1 MNSDE
6 NLNNEELVDDN
17 ENPIGK
23 VNEPTN
29 ETEATEDSKET
40 TNNKE
45 VDNYV
50 DEPVENIKQEIVVE
64 DFEITMSMNM
74 NYIVKINNNMVEN
87 LICNF
92 NGNNVV
98 YQTNVTNNELF
109 MDNLEYCRAVEQ
121 KFKEKVNVMA
131 EKLNYVQRLA

>member
-1 MNSDE
+1 MSNE
-6 NLNNEELVDDN
+6 NLNNELIE
-17 ENPIGK
+17 
-23 VNEPTN
+23 
-29 ETEATEDSKET
+29 ETSNTEEET
-40 TNNKE
+40 K
-45 VDNYV
+45 
-50 DEPVENIKQEIVVE
+50 KEIVVE
-64 DFEITMSMNM
+64 DFELTMAMNM
-74 NYIVKINNNMVEN
+74 NYIVKINSNMVEN

-98 YQTNVTNNELF
+98 YQTNVMNNELF

>member
-1 MNSDE
+1 MSNE
-6 NLNNEELVDDN
+6 NLNNELIE
-17 ENPIGK
+17 
-23 VNEPTN
+23 
-29 ETEATEDSKET
+29 ETSNTEEETKE
-40 TNNKE
+40 
-45 VDNYV
+45 
-50 DEPVENIKQEIVVE
+50 EIVVE

-98 YQTNVTNNELF
+98 YQTNVMNNELF

>member
-17 ENPIGK
+17 EIPIGK

-92 NGNNVV
+92 NGNNIV
-98 YQTNVTNNELF
+98 YQTNVMNNTVYL
-109 MDNLEYCRAVEQ
+109 DNLDYCRAVEK
-121 KFKEKVNVMA
+121 KFKEKVNDLA

>member
-1 MNSDE
+1 MSNE
-6 NLNNEELVDDN
+6 NLNEEVVEETAED
-17 ENPIGK
+17 I
-23 VNEPTN
+23 TN
-29 ETEATEDSKET
+29 EVIEEETKE
-40 TNNKE
+40 
-45 VDNYV
+45 
-50 DEPVENIKQEIVVE
+50 EIVVE

-98 YQTNVTNNELF
+98 YQTNVMNNELF

>member
-17 ENPIGK
+17 EIPIGK

-64 DFEITMSMNM
+64 DFELTMTMNM
-74 NYIVKINNNMVEN
+74 NHIMKINDIMVAN

-92 NGNNVV
+92 SGNNIV
-98 YQTNVTNNELF
+98 YQTNVMNNTVYL
-109 MDNLEYCRAVEQ
+109 DNLDYCRSVEK
-121 KFKEKVNVMA
+121 KFKEKVNDLA
-131 EKLNYVQRLA
+131 EKLNYVQRLV

>member
-1 MNSDE
+1 MSNE
-6 NLNNEELVDDN
+6 NLNEEVVEETAED
-17 ENPIGK
+17 I
-23 VNEPTN
+23 TN
-29 ETEATEDSKET
+29 EVIEKET
-40 TNNKE
+40 KE
-45 VDNYV
+45 
-50 DEPVENIKQEIVVE
+50 EIVVE

-98 YQTNVTNNELF
+98 YQTNVMNNELF

>member
-1 MNSDE
+1 MSNE
-6 NLNNEELVDDN
+6 NLNEEVV
-17 ENPIGK
+17 E
-23 VNEPTN
+23 
-29 ETEATEDSKET
+29 ETTEDIANEVIEEET
-40 TNNKE
+40 
-45 VDNYV
+45 
-50 DEPVENIKQEIVVE
+50 KQEIVVE
-64 DFEITMSMNM
+64 DFELTMAMNM
-74 NYIVKINNNMVEN
+74 NHVIKINNNMVEN

-98 YQTNVTNNELF
+98 YQTNVMNNELF

>member
-1 MNSDE
+1 MSNE
-6 NLNNEELVDDN
+6 NLNEEVVEETAED
-17 ENPIGK
+17 I
-23 VNEPTN
+23 TN
-29 ETEATEDSKET
+29 EVIEKET
-40 TNNKE
+40 
-45 VDNYV
+45 
-50 DEPVENIKQEIVVE
+50 KQEIVVE

-92 NGNNVV
+92 NGNNIV
-98 YQTNVTNNELF
+98 YQTNVMNNTVYL
-109 MDNLEYCRAVEQ
+109 DNLDYCRAVEQ

>member
-1 MNSDE
+1 MSNE
-6 NLNNEELVDDN
+6 NLNNELIE
-17 ENPIGK
+17 
-23 VNEPTN
+23 
-29 ETEATEDSKET
+29 ETSNTEEET
-40 TNNKE
+40 
-45 VDNYV
+45 
-50 DEPVENIKQEIVVE
+50 KQEIVVE
-64 DFEITMSMNM
+64 DFELTMTMNM

-98 YQTNVTNNELF
+98 YQTNVMNNELF
-109 MDNLEYCRAVEQ
+109 MDNLDYCRAVEQ

>member
-1 MNSDE
+1 MSNE
-6 NLNNEELVDDN
+6 NLNDGIETAEEVTDGIVE
-17 ENPIGK
+17 EN
-23 VNEPTN
+23 T
-29 ETEATEDSKET
+29 KE
-40 TNNKE
+40 
-45 VDNYV
+45 
-50 DEPVENIKQEIVVE
+50 EIVVE

-98 YQTNVTNNELF
+98 YQTNVMNNELF

>member
-1 MNSDE
+1 MSNE
-6 NLNNEELVDDN
+6 NLNNELIEETSN
-17 ENPIGK
+17 TEEN
-23 VNEPTN
+23 T
-29 ETEATEDSKET
+29 KE
-40 TNNKE
+40 
-45 VDNYV
+45 
-50 DEPVENIKQEIVVE
+50 EIVVE
-64 DFEITMSMNM
+64 DFEIIMSMNM

-98 YQTNVTNNELF
+98 YQTNVMNNELF

>member
-1 MNSDE
+1 MSNE
-6 NLNNEELVDDN
+6 NLNNELIE
-17 ENPIGK
+17 
-23 VNEPTN
+23 
-29 ETEATEDSKET
+29 ETSNTEEET
-40 TNNKE
+40 K
-45 VDNYV
+45 
-50 DEPVENIKQEIVVE
+50 KEIVVE

-98 YQTNVTNNELF
+98 YQTNVMNNELF

>member
-1 MNSDE
+1 MSNE
-6 NLNNEELVDDN
+6 NLNNELIE
-17 ENPIGK
+17 
-23 VNEPTN
+23 
-29 ETEATEDSKET
+29 ETSNTEEETKE
-40 TNNKE
+40 
-45 VDNYV
+45 
-50 DEPVENIKQEIVVE
+50 EIVVE

-98 YQTNVTNNELF
+98 YQTNVMNNELF

-131 EKLNYVQRLA
+131 EK